1 MPAHLISLI
10 FTLALCFG
18 GDAATAQEFKP
29 YPEAKVSVEQW
40 QKYVSKVRGKFGKT
54 LRELD
59 DRLIYVDTINFITF
73 TFTKPNHAAHPAW
86 VARLVVRTEDKML
99 VRQQGFYAG
108 DEKAFNAFVAEQEA
122 LNELL
127 RQGLLLKDAPATK

>member
-1 MPAHLISLI
+1 MLKRLLVS
-10 FTLALCFG
+10 
-18 GDAATAQEFKP
+18 AAIAIGYTFNIAIAQEFKP
-29 YPEAKVSVEQW
+29 YLEPRVSIEQW
-40 QKYVSKVRGKFGKT
+40 QKYLQKVRGKHGKS

-59 DRLIYVDTINFITF
+59 DRLIYVDTANFITF

-86 VARLVVRTEDKML
+86 VARLVVRADDKML

-108 DEKAFNAFVAEQEA
+108 DEKSFNAFVSEQEA

-127 RQGLLLKDAPATK
+127 RQGLQLKAAP